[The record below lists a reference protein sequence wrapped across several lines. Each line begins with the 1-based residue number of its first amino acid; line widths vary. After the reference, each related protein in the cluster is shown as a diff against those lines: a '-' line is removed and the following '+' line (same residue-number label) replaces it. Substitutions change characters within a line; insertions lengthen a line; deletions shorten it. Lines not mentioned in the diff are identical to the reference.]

1 MEGSFNS
8 EGGGPYDGGMEA
20 RVTRLEAGLS
30 DIKATLARLEPVLS
44 QVSKD
49 LAQVSKD
56 VVDIRTKDLVEL
68 KAAAA
73 KLEGRVSQLPS
84 TIQLLGFVLAVPTIA
99 GVTRFITGP

>member
-1 MEGSFNS
+1 
-8 EGGGPYDGGMEA
+8 MEA
-20 RVTRLEAGLS
+20 RVARLEAGLS

-49 LAQVSKD
+49 L
-56 VVDIRTKDLVEL
+56 VDIRTKDLVEL

-73 KLEGRVSQLPS
+73 KLEGHVSQLPS

>member
-1 MEGSFNS
+1 
-8 EGGGPYDGGMEA
+8 MEA
-20 RVTRLEAGLS
+20 RVARLEAGLS

-44 QVSKD
+44 QVSMD
-49 LAQVSKD
+49 L
-56 VVDIRTKDLVEL
+56 VDIRTKDLVEL

>member
-1 MEGSFNS
+1 
-8 EGGGPYDGGMEA
+8 MEA
-20 RVTRLEAGLS
+20 RVARLEAGLS

-49 LAQVSKD
+49 L
-56 VVDIRTKDLVEL
+56 VDIRTKDLVEL

>member
-1 MEGSFNS
+1 
-8 EGGGPYDGGMEA
+8 MEA
-20 RVTRLEAGLS
+20 RVARLEAGLS

-49 LAQVSKD
+49 L
-56 VVDIRTKDLVEL
+56 VDIRTKDLVEL

-99 GVTRFITGP
+99 GVTRFVTGP

>member
-1 MEGSFNS
+1 LEGSFNS

-20 RVTRLEAGLS
+20 RVARLEAGLS

-49 LAQVSKD
+49 L
-56 VVDIRTKDLVEL
+56 VDIRTKDLVEL
-68 KAAAA
+68 KVAAA